1 MSKYDLTMAAGQ
13 TVEYF
18 EPGDFFRLLKADTP
32 VKVEFYR
39 NGAEIAEAGSVTT
52 GYAEKMRLGE
62 FDRIRITSTGAQSV
76 SFVTR
81 MGNDVFFDAPPTGAV
96 TVTNAVTV
104 ANPVSTVTVANPVT
118 SVEVNNPVTIA
129 NPVSTVTVANPVTS
143 VAVNNPVTIANPV
156 STVTVANPVTSVA
169 VNNPVTIANPV
180 TTVTVANPVSTV
192 TVANPVSTVTVA
204 NPVTSVAVSNVNGLF
219 AQEKGNTVTNTGST
233 TIIAAKANRR
243 YMLVQNKDPVGDIYI
258 QLNGAAATVSTG
270 ILIKAGESFECQ
282 GFCPTSDITA
292 IGTIAANNNLVV
304 VQG

>member
-96 TVTNAVTV
+96 TVSNAVTV

-169 VNNPVTIANPV
+169 VNNAVTI
-180 TTVTVANPVSTV
+180 ANPVSTV

-219 AQEKGNTVTNTGST
+219 AQEKGNTVTNTAST

-292 IGTIAANNNLVV
+292 IGTIAENNNLVV